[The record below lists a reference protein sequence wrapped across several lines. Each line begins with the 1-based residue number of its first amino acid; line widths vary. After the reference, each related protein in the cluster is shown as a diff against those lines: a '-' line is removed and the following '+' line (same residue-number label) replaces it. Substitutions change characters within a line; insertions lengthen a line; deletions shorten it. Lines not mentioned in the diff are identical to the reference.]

1 MSVKMADESE
11 RGGMVIDD
19 VGGGGLNLAIVA
31 GKRKRELTWEEK
43 ALTVLDIVGSQQH
56 PACQPAERDCS
67 LIDSEKDYSCEC
79 IYNPQLIDR
88 SFIIHVHLFCLV
100 HSFASVSISLLIGF
114 FFLFVGWETSKP
126 KLCLFCSYGRLP
138 GRRTR

>member
-1 MSVKMADESE
+1 MADESE

-31 GKRKRELTWEEK
+31 GKRKREITWEEK
-43 ALTVLDIVGSQQH
+43 AALTVLDI
-56 PACQPAERDCS
+56 PAERDCS

-88 SFIIHVHLFCLV
+88 SFIIHVHLFCFV